1 MMEGYELHF
10 YCVAFQLPKHVHSE
24 LNWVVCF
31 YNFQNILGY
40 LPGFQLLVSFLS
52 FEKQFSGLA
61 SVLFNQANIDF
72 HSQPSPKLT
81 KILAKIQLTQ
91 FIEKIKST
99 KIIAKIKLLTNHQL
113 RLDFQTMSGF
123 VTASKG
129 ECTDYLTAKGDL
141 EVLLKNHPSLRITL
155 AP

>member
-1 MMEGYELHF
+1 M
-10 YCVAFQLPKHVHSE
+10 
-24 LNWVVCF
+24 
-31 YNFQNILGY
+31 
-40 LPGFQLLVSFLS
+40 
-52 FEKQFSGLA
+52 
-61 SVLFNQANIDF
+61 LFNQANIDF
-72 HSQPSPKLT
+72 HSQPLPKLT

-141 EVLLKNHPSLRITL
+141 EVLENDPNCLICSLKIFLIP
-155 AP
+155 

>member
-1 MMEGYELHF
+1 MII
-10 YCVAFQLPKHVHSE
+10 AK
-24 LNWVVCF
+24 
-31 YNFQNILGY
+31 I
-40 LPGFQLLVSFLS
+40 
-52 FEKQFSGLA
+52 
-61 SVLFNQANIDF
+61 
-72 HSQPSPKLT
+72 KLT

-141 EVLLKNHPSLRITL
+141 EVLKNYQNCLICSLSPYKSSFSHDLLLESLKMIKIRYSILVVVKNDSNTFFLREVL
-155 AP
+155 